1 MKGSEIMELQIQDL
15 VSSIR
20 KDGIDAA
27 NAEAEAIISEAKKK
41 AEMIIADAKAEA
53 KNIQET
59 SEKEISIL
67 KESAA
72 LSAEQAKR
80 DAMLAFKN
88 EVQAEFE
95 KILSAKIKNNRSD
108 AALGK
113 LIQAVVADEDVQN
126 YSVEVAEVSDSL
138 KAELA
143 EEIKNGLEIK
153 PTKSVRAGFRL
164 AAKDGSGYFDCSDE
178 EIMQMLMPYF
188 RNLDF

>member
-1 MKGSEIMELQIQDL
+1 MELQIQDL

-27 NAEAEAIISEAKKK
+27 NAEAEAIITEAKKK
-41 AEMIIADAKAEA
+41 ADAIVA
-53 KNIQET
+53 
-59 SEKEISIL
+59 
-67 KESAA
+67 
-72 LSAEQAKR
+72 
-80 DAMLAFKN
+80 
-88 EVQAEFE
+88 VE
-95 KILSAKIKNNRSD
+95 KILSVKVKDSLSD

-113 LIQAVVADEDVQN
+113 LIKAAIADEGVEN
-126 YSVEVAEVSDSL
+126 YTAEVAQVSDAL

-153 PTKSVRAGFRL
+153 PAKGVRAGFRL
-164 AAKDGSGYFDCSDE
+164 AAKDGSGYFDCSDD

>member
-1 MKGSEIMELQIQDL
+1 MDL

-27 NAEAEAIISEAKKK
+27 NAEAEAIIAEAKKK
-41 AEMIIADAKAEA
+41 ADAIIADAKSEA
-53 KNIQET
+53 KSIQEA
-59 SEKEISIL
+59 SEKEIGIL

-72 LSAEQAKR
+72 ISAEQAKR
-80 DAMLAFKN
+80 DAMLAFKT
-88 EVQAEFE
+88 EV
-95 KILSAKIKNNRSD
+95 KILSAKVKDNLCD

-113 LIQAVVADEDVQN
+113 LIKAVIADEGVDS
-126 YSVEVAEVSDSL
+126 YSVEVAQVSDAL

-143 EEIKNGLEIK
+143 DEIKNGLEIRPAK
-153 PTKSVRAGFRL
+153 GVRAGFRL
-164 AAKDGSGYFDCSDE
+164 AAKDGSGYFDCSDD

>member
-1 MKGSEIMELQIQDL
+1 M
-15 VSSIR
+15 
-20 KDGIDAA
+20 
-27 NAEAEAIISEAKKK
+27 AEAKSEAKS
-41 AEMIIADAKAEA
+41 
-53 KNIQET
+53 IQEA

-80 DAMLAFKN
+80 DAMLAFKT
-88 EVQAEFE
+88 EVKAEFE
-95 KILSAKIKNNRSD
+95 KILSSKVKDSLSD

-113 LIQAVVADEDVQN
+113 LIKAAIADEGVEN
-126 YSVEVAEVSDSL
+126 YTAEVAQVSDAL

-153 PTKSVRAGFRL
+153 PAKSVRAGFRL
-164 AAKDGSGYFDCSDE
+164 AAKDGSGYFDCSDD